1 MEKTPLASTAYT
13 EAQGAIDAARKE
25 ARDFLAAHPDPSSWS
40 ADDKATSKALE
51 AKMNDLHDKVADLQ
65 QAESLAAKAQ
75 DPERKSAGRSVDEGD
90 GPAGKAAAKDFD
102 LEEAWN
108 ESEGVK
114 RLKSVGD
121 KFTGE
126 IELVTIPSFKTLLT
140 LSTLTPQSQR
150 RPGIV
155 ASPQD
160 ETTVGDLVL
169 PGSTDSNVVSYY
181 EETTFTNAAATV
193 AEGDPKPES
202 ALAFT
207 ERTDTVR
214 KIATWIPAT
223 SEFLED
229 NAGIRS
235 YIEQRLRFMVE
246 REEED
251 QLLNG
256 NGTPPNIS
264 GILDRS
270 IQSIGSA
277 GSDPTSDADA
287 IYRAITEVRVDGQA
301 EPTALVIHPLS
312 WSNLRIM
319 KDDNNAY
326 QGPGPFAADNVE
338 RFWGLQVRVTPM
350 IAEGT
355 ALVGAFRPH
364 AQVFRKG
371 GIRVLASTEHSTYFV
386 ENKVAILAEE
396 RLTLA
401 VYRPL
406 AFCTVTGLASS

>member
-1 MEKTPLASTAYT
+1 MSTTLVEKQQAL
-13 EAQGAIDAARKE
+13 DAARRE
-25 ARDFLAAHPDPSSWS
+25 AREFYAANPVEKIAED
-40 ADDKATSKALE
+40 
-51 AKMNDLHDKVADLQ
+51 ADLKE
-65 QAESLAAKAQ
+65 QAKQHNRKMADLSDEVGELQEIEQGQKAAA
-75 DPERKSAGRSVDEGD
+75 EGRKSAGRVTDPEQPD
-90 GPAGKAAAKDFD
+90 AKATKAFD
-102 LEEAWN
+102 LEQAWD

-114 RLKSVGD
+114 TLARKGD
-121 KFTGE
+121 KFSGE
-126 IELVTIPSFKTLLT
+126 IELVNIPSFKTLLT
-140 LSTLTPQSQR
+140 LSTLTPQAQR
-150 RPGIV
+150 TPLV
-155 ASPQD
+155 SMAQD
-160 ETTVGDLVL
+160 ETTVGDLML
-169 PGSTDSNVVSYY
+169 QGTTDSNVLSYY

-256 NGTPPNIS
+256 DGTAPNIS

-270 IQSIGSA
+270 IQSV
-277 GSDPTSDADA
+277 TSSNDLDA
-287 IYRAITEVRVDGQA
+287 IYNAITEVRVDGQA
-301 EPTALVIHPLS
+301 EPTAVVIHPLS
-312 WSNLRIM
+312 WQGLRL
-319 KDDNNAY
+319 KKHSTDEY
-326 QGPGPFAADNVE
+326 YGPGPFAPDNVE
-338 RFWGLQVRVTPM
+338 RIWGLRVRVTPL

-355 ALVGAFRPH
+355 ALVGAFRPF

-371 GIRVLASTEHSTYFV
+371 GIRVVASTEHSTYFT

-396 RLTLA
+396 RLALA
-401 VYRPL
+401 VYRAS
-406 AFCTVTGLASS
+406 AFCKVTGLASS